1 MRVVL
6 GTVLAAMTSAP
17 SLADMA
23 EPPPVN
29 VPRLSAT
36 ASAIEGFAPQGWI
49 VEAKAEGD
57 LNADG
62 KSDVAFV
69 LHQADTKNVLKNEGL
84 GSDEVDTNPR
94 ILGVAVARP
103 GGYRLTVQNATLIPR
118 HVQSTVDDPFSEEA
132 GDLAIAKGS
141 VKVGLHFFAN
151 AGSWRTSNTTFTF
164 RLVGDG
170 LELIGFDRSEVMR
183 NSGEMTSISVNYP
196 AGRMSL
202 GKGSIEDDKE
212 ATTWRKA
219 PKRGPRIEAIGDGLE
234 FDPSPK

>member
-1 MRVVL
+1 MRVAL
-6 GTVLAAMTSAP
+6 GLMLAAMTAAP
-17 SLADMA
+17 SLAEMA
-23 EPPPVN
+23 EPPPVSI
-29 VPRLSAT
+29 PELSAA
-36 ASAIEGFAPQGWI
+36 ASGVEGFAPNGWA

-69 LHQADTKNVLKNEGL
+69 LHQTDPKNVLKNKGL

-94 ILGVAVARP
+94 ILGVALAAA
-103 GGYRLTVQNATLIPR
+103 GGYRLAAQNATLIPR
-118 HVQSTVDDPFSEEA
+118 HVQSTVDDPFWEEA

-151 AGSWRTSNTTFTF
+151 AGGWQTSNTTFTF
-164 RLVGDG
+164 RLVGGG
-170 LELIGFDRSEVMR
+170 LELIGFDRSETMR

-196 AGRMSL
+196 AGRMSV

-212 ATTWRKA
+212 TTTWRKA
-219 PKRGPRIEAIGDGLE
+219 PKRGPRIEAIGDGLD